1 MLVNLAGKKKTTRWL
16 IAALFIAW
24 PVFLA
29 FPKSADAVGLIVGN
43 DQLQLSSG
51 QNLFY
56 GVMSTSSTAGNFL
69 LLQKGSTPIFQID
82 YNGNITTAGNL
93 NGGNTLWGGTTGGN
107 IWSLNSGNVGIGT
120 TSPLTPLYIKTGNSS
135 LAPYS
140 SDPLLTLESG
150 NRSIIQ
156 FLSPSSADSQ
166 GFYFSSTWNTSGQ
179 FTYNP
184 SNGDF
189 DLYNCRSGQCP
200 QSVMHI
206 KGGGNVGIGTT
217 NPLHKMQV
225 SGDNSSLPTD
235 ARFAVVKNEEAY
247 GLFMG
252 IEGSGNSWLQS
263 STRNNATKYNL
274 TFQPQGGNTVI
285 NPTAGNVG
293 IGITNPTSR
302 LNVYTTAWNAGSY
315 TPFVSL
321 SNLDVNAVDGNT
333 LLVRGGANDTLSKTL
348 EVQDYSGNTDFMVTG
363 TGNVG
368 IGTTTANNLL
378 YFAKT
383 SGNTINVNEGKIINL
398 NSPTDATDAVNRA
411 YVDNN
416 FQPKGTYGNI
426 FGGGTGRYLTK
437 WAGTTATSTII
448 NSLIYDNGTNVGIG
462 TTSPQAKLHVMG
474 SAIFN
479 GTLTISEPDSSNKAA
494 TKNYV
499 DNAVSGLS
507 SAVSVSSI
515 SLTTAVYNGSFS
527 FTGGYVGYDAANRIC
542 NAHVTGSHF
551 CRTDEVML
559 LIQKNGASGFS
570 SINGADAWIADGPP
584 GFTGVISA
592 DDCGGWTDGTA
603 NKLGHFWMFNSSG
616 GGRGSLISCDTQKK
630 ITCCK

>member
-1 MLVNLAGKKKTTRWL
+1 MLVKLAGRKKRISII
-16 IAALFIAW
+16 IAAMLFVW
-24 PVFLA
+24 PAFLA
-29 FPKSADAVGLIVGN
+29 FSQPALAVGLIVGN

-82 YNGNITTAGNL
+82 YNGNITTTGNL

-120 TSPLTPLYIKTGNSS
+120 TVPSQRLSLGTSSNMPMNISLGDWVGMYLGQANSS
-135 LAPYS
+135 WGGLLGHNILMATDNTPKVAATHATFGYRAMVFGYNDANTDGIKFYTYRGSVTAGDALA
-140 SDPLLTLESG
+140 
-150 NRSIIQ
+150 NQRMII
-156 FLSPSSADSQ
+156 
-166 GFYFSSTWNTSGQ
+166 N
-179 FTYNP
+179 
-184 SNGDF
+184 
-189 DLYNCRSGQCP
+189 
-200 QSVMHI
+200 
-206 KGGGNVGIGTT
+206 
-217 NPLHKMQV
+217 
-225 SGDNSSLPTD
+225 NS
-235 ARFAVVKNEEAY
+235 
-247 GLFMG
+247 
-252 IEGSGNSWLQS
+252 
-263 STRNNATKYNL
+263 
-274 TFQPQGGNTVI
+274 
-285 NPTAGNVG
+285 GNVG
-293 IGITNPTSR
+293 IGITNPTSK
-302 LNVYTTAWNAGSY
+302 LHVYTTAWNAGSY
-315 TPFVSL
+315 IPFVSL

-333 LLVRGGANDTLSKTL
+333 LLVRGGANDALSKTL

-363 TGNVG
+363 AGNVS
-368 IGTTTANNLL
+368 IGTTTAGTRL
-378 YFAKT
+378 YVNGGT
-383 SGNTINVNEGKIINL
+383 SDVIDVNGGKIIDL
-398 NSPTDATDAVNRA
+398 NSPTNATDAVRKD

-416 FQPKGTYGNI
+416 FQIKGNYGNV
-426 FGGGTGRYLTK
+426 FGSGTGRYLTK

-479 GTLTISEPDSSNKAA
+479 GTLAISEPDASNKAA

-499 DNAVSGLS
+499 DTAVSGLS

-515 SLTTAVYNGSFS
+515 ALTTTVYNGSFS
-527 FTGGYVGYDAANRIC
+527 YTGGYVGYDAANRIC
-542 NAHVTGSHF
+542 NAFNTGSHF

-592 DDCGGWTDGTA
+592 DDCGGWTDGTG